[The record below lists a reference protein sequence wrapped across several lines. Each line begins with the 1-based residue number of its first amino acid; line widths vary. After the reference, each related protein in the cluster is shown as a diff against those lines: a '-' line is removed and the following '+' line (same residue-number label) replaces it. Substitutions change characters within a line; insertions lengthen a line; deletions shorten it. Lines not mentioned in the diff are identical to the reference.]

1 MPTLQ
6 TDKPETGQVDGRKV
20 FSKIAW
26 RLIPYI
32 FILYILAYLDRVNVG
47 FAALQMKQDLHL
59 SNTVYGTGAG
69 IFFLG
74 SSLFDLPS
82 NLLLGKVGPRIWI
95 ARIMITWGVIAT
107 CMMFVVGPHSFY
119 LLRFFLGVSEAGFF
133 PGMILYL
140 TYWFPSRERARAVAT
155 FMTATAIAGVIGAP
169 ISSALLKLEGTLH
182 LHGWQWLFLVEG
194 IPTFLMGFSVL
205 ALLKDKPA
213 DAAWLSDGE
222 KQWLEDELKRD
233 REAGGA
239 EDHHSLKDAFKM
251 PMVWVLAGIFFLDQV
266 GVYTVNLWMPL
277 ILNSL
282 LHGVQQGAASAT
294 LSPADAS
301 HIAKYATLPYVA
313 AAIFMVFL
321 GWTSDRTGERRWH
334 IAGCLLLSAIG
345 FSWAANAHSFTA
357 AMIAM
362 TLAAMGY
369 WSIMGPFWALPT
381 RILGGQAAAG
391 GVAIITMVGGVGGF
405 LGPYLTG
412 RLRDL
417 THGYAGGLYTIAGLA
432 VVGALLC
439 AALAKPEERKTEA
452 AVK

>member
-1 MPTLQ
+1 MPTQLA
-6 TDKPETGQVDGRKV
+6 DQVDGQRV

-47 FAALQMKQDLHL
+47 FAALEMKRDLSL
-59 SNTVYGTGAG
+59 SDTVYGTGAG

-82 NLLLGKVGPRIWI
+82 NLLLGKVGPRLWI
-95 ARIMITWGVIAT
+95 ARIMITWGIIAT
-107 CMMFVVGPHSFY
+107 CMMLVKGPHSFY
-119 LLRFFLGVSEAGFF
+119 ALRFFLGVSEAGFF

-155 FMTATAIAGVIGAP
+155 FMTATAIAGVVGAP

-205 ALLKDKPA
+205 FILKDKPD
-213 DAAWLSDGE
+213 DASWLTDPE
-222 KQWLEDELKRD
+222 KEWLDAELERD
-233 REAGGA
+233 RKAGGA
-239 EDHHSLKDAFKM
+239 TEHHSLKDAFKT

-266 GVYTVNLWMPL
+266 GIYTVNLWMPL
-277 ILNSL
+277 ILNSF
-282 LHGVQQGAASAT
+282 LHAGATAGSNISAT
-294 LSPADAS
+294 DAS
-301 HIAKYATLPYVA
+301 HIAKYATVPYA
-313 AAIFMVFL
+313 AAALFMVL
-321 GWTSDRTGERRWH
+321 IGWTSDRSGERRWH

-345 FSWAANAHSFTA
+345 FGWAGMAHSLTA
-357 AMIAM
+357 ALIAM

-412 RLRDL
+412 RLKDI
-417 THGYAGGLYTIAGLA
+417 THGFAGGLFTIAGLA
-432 VVGALLC
+432 VLGALLC
-439 AALAKPEERKTEA
+439 AALAKPKEETPA
-452 AVK
+452 